1 MARITVPFSGLTS
14 NANHKDGECS
24 NLVNLRPKNGYL
36 KPVSPRKEEYN
47 FTREYD
53 IVFLHRINELE
64 NWIGVAHSVI
74 YSYINTAS
82 PIQIGDTGEKI
93 NSVQQIGN
101 TLSFV
106 CDANI
111 YYALW
116 SDQYYKY
123 LGNIPELPVV
133 SFETPSMTTDSKKYI
148 DEYGVNIIKADT
160 DDGDGALMQLEQTQ
174 GLTKVIIDRNPNKY
188 HDAFLM
194 IYSFRLYDGSAIKHS
209 SPILIMPQ
217 DGYNS
222 WGEMYFQSSSDGYFG
237 DESKVSHK
245 FYVLSAKYN
254 FSILNEWKDIIKSVD
269 FFATKYIGLAS
280 PDNITRFIG
289 SRNTLNTFN
298 LYSKERVRTPIR
310 RGETSTPNFDY
321 SETIEE
327 KVTNTSNFY
336 LYYSEEDFSGSKT
349 TIFPN
354 PKVTVK
360 DNFYNIVHQEDMPSD
375 SLSQHSIGAKTVSI
389 YNNRLRLSDIT
400 TSFYTGHPISQFKW
414 GSPYNGEEVDTGT
427 IMPGSVC
434 TYVTLKTEQG
444 EIIVRRY
451 EGTAV
456 LFLGAFISYPD
467 PRATNIRIFE
477 TEASGYIKE
486 RFSVALTPHPRLN
499 IAYVV
504 NDGLKPFISNSDVIT
519 SGTPHY
525 NFQAKLIENNKL
537 KVSEVN
543 NPFVFPDANTYQ
555 VGSGK
560 ILNESSIIMNVSDR
574 NYGMYPM
581 FVFTTDGVFTMAGQ
595 TSDSVHDSVQA
606 PTYLEPPISDVICAT
621 PYGVAFITKRGL
633 MLISQHETNFIS
645 SQLREEDDKIVI
657 HDINEISEESVHYPN
672 SSFVSFLSKVKSM
685 LYNPY
690 NDELIISSSD
700 YDYSYVYDFPT
711 QSFYLSTEKFTG
723 IVQNSFPDIYV
734 VDGQKIKDYSR
745 SQTKAANVSIITR
758 PLSFGTTDIKTLGRV
773 WLRALLYNTTVMSV
787 AAFHSL
793 DGVNFFPIKGLMFG
807 QRNGNYLDVDLG
819 LLARQTYKHY
829 MLIIA
834 GTVGEDTQIRYS
846 EYEVDKRYN
855 NEKMR

>member
-106 CDANI
+106 TDNNI

-116 SDQYYKY
+116 QNQQYKY
-123 LGNIPELPVV
+123 LGDLPELPIV
-133 SFETPSMTTDSKKYI
+133 SFTTENHTVTKNFNL
-148 DEYGVNIIKADT
+148 EYGVSPSASSEEREELAEATKGLVKKALD
-160 DDGDGALMQLEQTQ
+160 E
-174 GLTKVIIDRNPNKY
+174 NKTMF
-188 HDAFLM
+188 HDAFFIRYAM
-194 IYSFRLYDGSAIKHS
+194 RLYDGSIIKES
-209 SPILIMPQ
+209 SPILVMGQ
-217 DGYNS
+217 ENYRE
-222 WGEMYFQSSSDGYFG
+222 WGTAKLTNPMNPSFGSD
-237 DESKVSHK
+237 SHIK
-245 FYVLSAKYN
+245 LLLYKLRLDYN
-254 FSILNEWKDIIKSVD
+254 FSQLEEWKDVIKSVD
-269 FFATKYIGLAS
+269 FFATNYIGLAN
-280 PDNITRFIG
+280 PEEI
-289 SRNTLNTFN
+289 
-298 LYSKERVRTPIR
+298 SKE
-310 RGETSTPNFDY
+310 FY
-321 SETIEE
+321 SSGVFNNPPELQYLYPPYYGIWGMVTKEYKSAVELAIEA
-327 KVTNTSNFY
+327 SQYY
-336 LYYSEEDFSGSKT
+336 LYYSEEDFESRRT
-349 TIFPN
+349 PYFPSQIGIRDN
-354 PKVTVK
+354 FTVTE
-360 DNFYNIVHQEDMPSD
+360 DFYNIVHQEDMPS
-375 SLSQHSIGAKTVSI
+375 SSFSHHRIGAKNATV
-389 YNNRLRLSDIT
+389 YNNRLRLSGLT
-400 TSFYTGHPISQFKW
+400 TSLYLGHPLPQFRW
-414 GSPYNGEEVDTGT
+414 HSNYNGVDTSEGFVT
-427 IMPGSVC
+427 SGSIMV
-434 TYVTLKTEQG
+434 YVTLQTEQG
-444 EIIVRRY
+444 EFVVARN
-451 EGTAV
+451 TDNQLV
-456 LFLGAFISYPD
+456 LFNNAFISYPD
-467 PRATNIRIFE
+467 PRATRIRVFSVE
-477 TEASGYIKE
+477 SNGYIHQRLDVKL
-486 RFSVALTPHPRLN
+486 SPHPRLN
-499 IAYVV
+499 IAYAI
-504 NDGLKPFISNSDVIT
+504 NPDLKPFISDVDT
-519 SGTPHY
+519 VVYGTPHY
-525 NFQAKLIENNKL
+525 NFNARLIEPNKL

-543 NPFVFPDANTYQ
+543 NPFYFPSKNTYQ
-555 VGSGK
+555 IGSGT
-560 ILNESSIIMNVSDR
+560 ILAESSIVMNVTDR
-574 NYGMYPM
+574 NYGMYPV
-581 FVFTTDGVFTMAGQ
+581 FVFTDNGVFTMAGQ

>member
-64 NWIGVAHSVI
+64 NWIGITHSVI

-133 SFETPSMTTDSKKYI
+133 SFDTPAMELKSLKYTT
-148 DEYGVNIIKADT
+148 EYDASPSFASDKISELYDYT
-160 DDGDGALMQLEQTQ
+160 R
-174 GLTKVIIDRNPNKY
+174 GLANVLIDRNKGKFC
-188 HDAFLM
+188 DAFL
-194 IYSFRLYDGSAIKHS
+194 ITYAFRLYDGSAIKHS
-209 SPILIMPQ
+209 SPMLVMPRESYK
-217 DGYNS
+217 DWAIAYLPRP
-222 WGEMYFQSSSDGYFG
+222 SSG
-237 DESKVSHK
+237 DLYGPDSEVRLKMFMLNAAYDFSS
-245 FYVLSAKYN
+245 LS
-254 FSILNEWKDIIKSVD
+254 LWKDVIKSVD
-269 FFATKYIGLAS
+269 FFVTKYVGLAS
-280 PDNITRFIG
+280 PENLAAGFWSFMISDGLGEPPTYLHNMYYPVG
-289 SRNTLNTFN
+289 GRNVSIDF
-298 LYSKERVRTPIR
+298 KESV
-310 RGETSTPNFDY
+310 ED
-321 SETIEE
+321 
-327 KVTNTSNFY
+327 KVINTSQFY
-336 LYYSEEDFSGSKT
+336 LYYSEDDFSGSKT

-360 DNFYNIVHQEDMPSD
+360 DDFYNIVHQEDMPD
-375 SLSQHSIGAKTVSI
+375 YSLSHHSIGAKTASI

-400 TSFYTGHPISQFKW
+400 TSLYTGHPISQFKW

-427 IMPGSVC
+427 IMPGSVH

-499 IAYVV
+499 IAYAV
-504 NDGLKPFISNSDVIT
+504 NDGLKPFISNSDATT
-519 SGTPHY
+519 SGTPRY